1 MMTDIGMPNMS
12 GWQLEERIKGKY
24 PGMKVALVTVW
35 VADFKKMRLTRP
47 YSKRQRSALLMGYL
61 RSFKRKGKH
70 AFCSYKYSCQGLEIT
85 VGVLYQG
92 F

>member
-35 VADFKKMRLTRP
+35 VADFKKMRQTRP
-47 YSKRQRSALLMGYL
+47 YSKRQRSALLMGCG
-61 RSFKRKGKH
+61 R
-70 AFCSYKYSCQGLEIT
+70 
-85 VGVLYQG
+85 
-92 F
+92 